1 MPARR
6 LRRWPSI
13 KPALGERLVF
23 AELRST
29 QQTQSICIT
38 FVQCV
43 EDVGSALYKCY
54 TNVLCLLGIAA
65 GPNEYFV
72 CDHLQSFATICERL
86 RRLATICDRFVTV
99 CDHLRSFA
107 TVCDHLRPFVIVC
120 DGLRWFATSYFD

>member
-1 MPARR
+1 MLARR

-43 EDVGSALYKCY
+43 EDVGPALYKCY

-72 CDHLQSFATICERL
+72 CDHLQI
-86 RRLATICDRFVTV
+86 V
-99 CDHLRSFA
+99 CDHLRAFATACNHLRSFCDRLRPFAVVCNGLRPFA
-107 TVCDHLRPFVIVC
+107 TV
-120 DGLRWFATSYFD
+120 